1 MTKQQEA
8 QLADYRASVK
18 IARRDLA
25 TARRKATEAIQEITS
40 ASFTLVTMIRD
51 CEALEKQLITESH

>member
-8 QLADYRASVK
+8 QLADHRASVK
-18 IARRDLA
+18 LARKDLT
-25 TARRKATEAIQEITS
+25 TARRKATDAIREITT

-51 CEALEKQLITESH
+51 YEALEKQLLTS